1 MNLFNQS
8 ISTYTN
14 YPFNSLAYYNSKYLG
29 AISTGIYELG
39 GDTDNGSI
47 INSTIKTGPMDFGTK
62 NKKHARDLWL
72 THRTDGRISVTI
84 STDEDATTE
93 VERRTQIVSDELHEE
108 KLKVPRGLKGRY
120 YTFEVKNLSGADFD
134 LDSISVMVDVLGGK
148 RR

>member
-1 MNLFNQS
+1 
-8 ISTYTN
+8 
-14 YPFNSLAYYNSKYLG
+14 
-29 AISTGIYELG
+29 
-39 GDTDNGSI
+39 
-47 INSTIKTGPMDFGTK
+47 MDFGTK